1 MTLENALSTL
11 KEAHTRFFV
20 IEGADKFRLSHEPEE
35 DAAATEAAA
44 TEQFE
49 KLYARLLPGT
59 YRVTFRE
66 KRTARTNADAFRF
79 TVGADVAGGAPT
91 VAGFNPLGA
100 FADPAVQ
107 ALRDTVYEMRLRE
120 ALRDQADAHRREL
133 EKVAGGG
140 DFNLDRVAGLIG
152 KATEMFNA
160 AARVQGARPALPAPP
175 RVAAP
180 APVPTAPPLAYEND
194 ETARFAAASETLA
207 SALGG
212 EQQFLAAM
220 EKLAGVAQR
229 DPGQIA
235 TALSFLG

>member
-160 AARVQGARPALPAPP
+160 AARGQGARPAL
-175 RVAAP
+175 
-180 APVPTAPPLAYEND
+180 PLAYEND